1 MTVHLLDVNVLIAL
15 LDPDH
20 VQHDRA
26 HDWFE
31 RSGRTAWA
39 TCPITQAAVPR
50 ILGNPR
56 YPNARGTP
64 ASIMPYLRDLCAL
77 PGHVF
82 WHDDISLLDA
92 RRIDANRLLDF
103 GQITD
108 TYLLALA
115 AAHDGKLATFDRRLV
130 PDAVPQGK
138 AHLTLIA

>member
-1 MTVHLLDVNVLIAL
+1 MSVFLLDVNVLIAL

-20 VQHDRA
+20 VHHDAA
-26 HDWFE
+26 HHWFAGTGKE
-31 RSGRTAWA
+31 GWA
-39 TCPITQAAVPR
+39 TCPITEAAVPR

-64 ASIMPYLRDLCAL
+64 AAIVPYLRDLCAH

-82 WHDDISLLDA
+82 WPDDVSILDES
-92 RRIDANRLLDF
+92 RIDATRLLDF

-115 AAHDGKLATFDRRLV
+115 VAHAGRLATFDSRLV
-130 PDAVPQGK
+130 ASAVPNGDV
-138 AHLTLIA
+138 HLTVIG